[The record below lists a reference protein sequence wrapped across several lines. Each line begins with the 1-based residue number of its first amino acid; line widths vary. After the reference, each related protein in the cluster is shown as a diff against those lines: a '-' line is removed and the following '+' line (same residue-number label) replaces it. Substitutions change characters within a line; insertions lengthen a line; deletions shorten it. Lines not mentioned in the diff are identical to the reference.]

1 MSKLNLDIFGY
12 ETSPAT
18 VKRPTTD
25 DEVESKNAPSPAKE
39 EVTVPDIEKQA
50 RRKIQLV
57 APNSQSVK
65 FVPVGFNMDSLLALD
80 DAVLAL
86 RRQGHWKASKSGI
99 IRALI
104 RRHQSDL
111 AAVYLGDGTREP

>member
-1 MSKLNLDIFGY
+1 MPKLNLDLFGQTASASDSDTNQ
-12 ETSPAT
+12 EENVRKSSDSSLQTP
-18 VKRPTTD
+18 
-25 DEVESKNAPSPAKE
+25 ESKLTRPREQTLPRA
-39 EVTVPDIEKQA
+39 TEKSLE
-50 RRKIQLV
+50 R
-57 APNSQSVK
+57 QSVR
-65 FVPVGFNMDSLLALD
+65 FVPVGFNIDSLLALD

-104 RRHQSDL
+104 RRHQADL